1 MSPAHVAWE
10 HVLDTLERDLDHHQA
25 VIEGR
30 ADAPAPTAFTAPTD
44 LGPIPAELAG
54 RAIALGNAYDAA
66 IERAERARAELQE
79 IIRRLPRP
87 QHQGPPPPRHARI
100 DFQS

>member
-1 MSPAHVAWE
+1 MPGTGWE
-10 HVLDTLERDLDHHQA
+10 QVLDTLERDLDRHAA

-30 ADAPAPTAFTAPTD
+30 AEPAETAFTAPAD
-44 LGPIPAELAG
+44 LGPLPADLAP

-66 IERAERARAELQE
+66 IERAERARAELQD

-87 QHQGPPPPRHARI
+87 RHEASAPPRHARI

>member
-1 MSPAHVAWE
+1 MSIPWE
-10 HVLDTLERDLDHHQA
+10 HVLDTLERDLDRHAA
-25 VIEGR
+25 VIDGR
-30 ADAPAPTAFTAPTD
+30 EEPAETAFVAPAD
-44 LGPIPAELAG
+44 LGPLPVELAP

-66 IERAERARAELQE
+66 IERAERARVELQE

-87 QHQGPPPPRHARI
+87 QHQPPAPPRHARI

>member
-1 MSPAHVAWE
+1 MTTSFAAWE
-10 HVLDTLERDLDHHQA
+10 QVLDTLERDLDHHDA

-30 ADAPAPTAFTAPTD
+30 AEAAETAFSAPAG
-44 LGPIPAELAG
+44 LGPMPAELAP

-66 IERAERARAELQE
+66 IERAERAQEELQD
-79 IIRRLPRP
+79 ILRRLPRP
-87 QHQGPPPPRHARI
+87 QHQAAVPPLHARI